1 MSSWQIVGNCR
12 RSSST
17 GIPLPEADLS
27 DSYCGWLLLQRCWS
41 LIRIEMKMTRANVTL
56 LLFSSCAQEKLS
68 AELNGASD
76 CPCSRASPGN
86 KSGIK
91 RIFSIAT
98 KMASKAADG
107 DKKTWKEPPP
117 HLQAWPDICLDSL
130 IHSLAPIVN
139 ATDDA
144 SHPLLFL
151 HFLIQIITPWQ
162 TNKYLSVF
170 TILMQSLPL
179 SLIMRKSRGDLWEP
193 EKLDFGIFW
202 QNCHRMTSYVPLKR
216 GKPISDICNFTT
228 MTNNDGGQ

>member
-1 MSSWQIVGNCR
+1 M
-12 RSSST
+12 
-17 GIPLPEADLS
+17 
-27 DSYCGWLLLQRCWS
+27 
-41 LIRIEMKMTRANVTL
+41 IRIEMKMTRANVTL
-56 LLFSSCAQEKLS
+56 LLFSSSAQEKLS

-98 KMASKAADG
+98 KMASKAADR

-139 ATDDA
+139 ATADA

-151 HFLIQIITPWQ
+151 QFLIQIITPWQ

>member
-1 MSSWQIVGNCR
+1 M
-12 RSSST
+12 
-17 GIPLPEADLS
+17 
-27 DSYCGWLLLQRCWS
+27 
-41 LIRIEMKMTRANVTL
+41 IRIEMKMTRANVTL
-56 LLFSSCAQEKLS
+56 LLFSSSAQEKLS

-98 KMASKAADG
+98 KMASKAADR

-139 ATDDA
+139 ATADA

-151 HFLIQIITPWQ
+151 FFSFIFSSKLSPLDKRTNIWVFSQSWCNLCLLVLSWENQGGICGSRRNSTLGYFDKIVIAWHLMSRSNVGNPFQIFAISQQWQ
-162 TNKYLSVF
+162 IMMEDNIIWRTSW
-170 TILMQSLPL
+170 ISLC
-179 SLIMRKSRGDLWEP
+179 SHIMYYVIRVWAHEDKSISWQLW
-193 EKLDFGIFW
+193 
-202 QNCHRMTSYVPLKR
+202 R
-216 GKPISDICNFTT
+216 
-228 MTNNDGGQ
+228 